1 MDKRVVIAAY
11 RRGWITIRE
20 CAQLLG
26 LDTAQ
31 VAGVLSADRES
42 GGGRRFNLRPKRH
55 AHG

>member
-26 LDTAQ
+26 LDIAQ
-31 VAGVLSADRES
+31 VMGILGAERES
-42 GGGRRFNLRPKRH
+42 GGRRMAVRTKRH

>member
-31 VAGVLSADRES
+31 VAGVLRADRES
-42 GGGRRFNLRPKRH
+42 GGGRRFNLRPGRH

>member
-20 CAQLLG
+20 CAQILG

-31 VAGVLSADRES
+31 VMGVLSADREA
-42 GGGRRFNLRPKRH
+42 GGRRTALRPKRH

>member
-31 VAGVLSADRES
+31 VTGLLKADRET
-42 GGGRRFNLRPKRH
+42 GGRRRKRH

>member
-1 MDKRVVIAAY
+1 MDKRDVIAAY
-11 RRGWITIRE
+11 RRGLITIRE

-31 VAGVLSADRES
+31 MMGVLKADRET
-42 GGGRRFNLRPKRH
+42 GGRRGALRPKRH